1 MAWPWSVPKI
11 RPGFAR
17 CGDLRRDAVPAG
29 ALAEFP
35 LIVPEPDAGVRQE
48 IDDALRGEG
57 LLNSVKIVLELGGW
71 STILAYVRDGFGVG
85 VVSEAALRETKGL
98 AIRLLD
104 PEVFP
109 RVKSK
114 LICRHLAGS
123 IDALDLSNTR
133 DGVARGAPAAGTSFL
148 TAVEMARCSTETS
161 EKVSAIQ
168 TAKGKGFPRLMV

>member
-1 MAWPWSVPKI
+1 MSNGSLDLAIVSHDEASIFEIARRPLHVEPSVSHGLALVCAQDSPWI
-11 RPGFAR
+11 RAVRG
-17 CGDLRRDAVPAG
+17 LRRDAVPAG

-85 VVSEAALRETKGL
+85 VVSEAALRETKDL

-123 IDALDLSNTR
+123 IDALDLSIH
-133 DGVARGAPAAGTSFL
+133 G
-148 TAVEMARCSTETS
+148 MAWREVLRRLVQ
-161 EKVSAIQ
+161 VS
-168 TAKGKGFPRLMV
+168 